1 MINLEDF
8 WNKIQVDL
16 KSNEYWHKKIFDTK
30 CKIHL
35 ALMVEPYLS
44 LILSEKKTI
53 ESRFSTKKI
62 TPFNNISDGDIV
74 VLKKSSG
81 DIVAIFE
88 VDKVIF
94 KQIYNK
100 NDIEEIKQEY
110 GKELCLEE
118 KFWIEKKRANYA
130 TLIKISHLQSIS
142 PISIKKPNRQSWITY
157 SNEEKLTEKDDNLG
171 KIICIVG
178 KIASGKTT
186 LANELAVAMKGEQFS
201 ISDYLKYCLKEK
213 GVKNPSR
220 TQLQELGEDFI
231 SKGYENF
238 CENFLKFI
246 SYDDHKTYI
255 IDGIRHKNFF
265 TALCNKSYPINPL
278 LVFLNVDNEVLDQRK
293 NERQEAEYDERR
305 LAEGNLID
313 LFKLADIIIKTKDKN
328 VVEIVDEILQTMES
342 IPIVN
347 KVEDDKIVLQDL
359 KDEINEFNKNRNW
372 NSYHNA
378 MNLAMSI
385 NIEAAELLEIF
396 QWSDKK
402 NADEKARIYE
412 NEHLKEELADIIIYC
427 INLANAYNI
436 DISSCIIDK
445 LHKNAKKYPPK

>member
-8 WNKIQVDL
+8 WQKIQVDL
-16 KSNEYWHKKIFDTK
+16 KNNEYWHKKILDTK

-44 LILSEKKTI
+44 LILSGKKTI

-62 TPFNNISDGDIV
+62 IPFNAISDGDIV
-74 VLKKSSG
+74 VLKKSGG

-88 VDKVIF
+88 VEKVIF
-94 KQIYNK
+94 KQIENK
-100 NDIEEIKQEY
+100 DDIEEIKEKY
-110 GKELCLEE
+110 GNELCLEE
-118 KFWIEKKRANYA
+118 KFWFEKKEANYV

-142 PISIKKPNRQSWITY
+142 PVIIKKANRQSWLTY
-157 SNEEKLTEKDDNLG
+157 GRGEKLVKKDDGLG

-186 LANELAVAMKGEQFS
+186 VANELASAMKGEQFS
-201 ISDYLKYCLKEK
+201 ISDYLKYCLKER
-213 GVKNPSR
+213 GIENPSR
-220 TQLQELGEDFI
+220 TQLQELGEEFI
-231 SKGYENF
+231 TKGWENF

-246 SYDDHKTYI
+246 NYDESKIYI

-265 TALCNKSYPINPL
+265 TALCKKSYPINPI
-278 LVFLNVDNEVLDQRK
+278 LVFLNVDNEVLEYRK

-305 LAEGNLID
+305 LAEGNLTD
-313 LFKLADIIIKTKDKN
+313 LFKLADIIIRTMDKR
-328 VVEIVDEILQTMES
+328 VTEIVDEVLQGLES
-342 IPIVN
+342 TPIVN

-402 NADEKARIYE
+402 NADKKARGYE
-412 NEHLKEELADIIIYC
+412 NEHLKEELADILIYC
-427 INLANAYNI
+427 INLANAYDI

-445 LHKNAKKYPPK
+445 LHKNAKKYPSK